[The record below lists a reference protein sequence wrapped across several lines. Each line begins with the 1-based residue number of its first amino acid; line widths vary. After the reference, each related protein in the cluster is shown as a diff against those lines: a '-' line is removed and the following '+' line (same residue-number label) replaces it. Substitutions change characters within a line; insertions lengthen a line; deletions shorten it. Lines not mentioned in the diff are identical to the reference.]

1 MQNDKKEN
9 KSEEIYKLRKLIN
22 VVLDIL
28 DFNIKNKI
36 NSENQY
42 ILESIIGK
50 KTDIISAICKL
61 GNLILKINIDDDKS
75 NNDSCDIEEID
86 LEILRDYYENTKN

>member
-9 KSEEIYKLRKLIN
+9 KSEEIYKLKKLIN
-22 VVLDIL
+22 IVLDRL
-28 DFNIKNKI
+28 DYKI
-36 NSENQY
+36 NSENQD

-75 NNDSCDIEEID
+75 NDDSCDIEEID
-86 LEILRDYYENTKN
+86 LEILKDYYENTKN

>member
-22 VVLDIL
+22 IVLDIL

-50 KTDIISAICKL
+50 KNDIISAICKL

>member
-28 DFNIKNKI
+28 DFNIK
-36 NSENQY
+36 
-42 ILESIIGK
+42 K
-50 KTDIISAICKL
+50 K
-61 GNLILKINIDDDKS
+61 
-75 NNDSCDIEEID
+75 
-86 LEILRDYYENTKN
+86 